1 MFRKNTAAS
10 NCVQVLRILKD
21 KSRFVKKELH
31 KKENLYECNEY
42 NEYNEYNG
50 KTYR

>member
-1 MFRKNTAAS
+1 
-10 NCVQVLRILKD
+10 VLRILKD

-42 NEYNEYNG
+42 NKYNEYNEYNEYNG